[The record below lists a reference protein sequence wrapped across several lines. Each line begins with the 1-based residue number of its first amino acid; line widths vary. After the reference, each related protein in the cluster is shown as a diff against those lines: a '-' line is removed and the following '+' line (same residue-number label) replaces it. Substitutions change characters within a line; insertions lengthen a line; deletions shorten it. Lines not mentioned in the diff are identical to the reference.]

1 MKGPLLL
8 TVEAKRRSRG
18 HVGGHRESRIELPAW
33 VSSRERTVL
42 PYCSVGKMHETQPA
56 IGEPSGPEIKRV

>member
-1 MKGPLLL
+1 M
-8 TVEAKRRSRG
+8 
-18 HVGGHRESRIELPAW
+18 GGHRERRIELPAW
-33 VSSRERTVL
+33 VSSRERMVL

>member
-1 MKGPLLL
+1 M
-8 TVEAKRRSRG
+8 
-18 HVGGHRESRIELPAW
+18 GGHRESRIELPAW

>member
-18 HVGGHRESRIELPAW
+18 LVGGHGERIELPAW
-33 VSSRERTVL
+33 VSSRERTGL
-42 PYCSVGKMHETQPA
+42 PDCSVRKVHETQPA
-56 IGEPSGPEIKRV
+56 VGEPSGPEIKRV